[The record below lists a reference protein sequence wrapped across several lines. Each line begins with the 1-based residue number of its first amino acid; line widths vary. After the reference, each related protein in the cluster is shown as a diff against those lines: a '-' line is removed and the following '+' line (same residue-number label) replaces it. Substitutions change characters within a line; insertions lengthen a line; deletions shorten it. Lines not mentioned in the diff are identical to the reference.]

1 MRPIQLTLTAFGPY
15 QGREVIDFRKLAPHD
30 LFVISGKTG
39 AGKTSIFD
47 GISYALF
54 GEASGADR
62 KDATLSLRSDFAS
75 DQEPTTAEL
84 IFELRGK
91 QYRIFRQLPYLKS
104 GNKTLTQGKA
114 EIYALNNTG
123 DQDDLFAETP
133 LVERQIPNMVNP
145 KIEALLGLNR
155 DQFNQLV
162 MLPQGEYQRFLTSK
176 TADKEAI
183 LRTVFNTEKYQ
194 NVVENLKLKAD
205 QSQKSVIKLQAHYNS
220 LIQSIYQQLPV
231 RESPFFQFFQEE
243 AELQINSYQAIEGLE
258 AESLFYQEKVKA
270 ITGDI
275 MTQKQ
280 KLDVQKQTLLN
291 TQNINEKFQALANA
305 QQDFDNLNAQQVEI
319 NRLKNEISLAE
330 KALSM
335 EKFAHEVFR
344 LRQEKQDTENHLS
357 AAKQQLTEVQKN
369 HQHATEQ
376 YQEAQEKEAEILAL
390 SEEITLLESRKR
402 DVEMLDDLQATV
414 IRTQKKSAQP
424 QQNISHLQQEITT
437 KQSEKNRLQDAVRE
451 AETISH
457 PIAIYQQ
464 LQSYLEQLAKLS
476 AKQAEQKQ
484 ALITANEKKQ
494 QKSITLQAAKE
505 ARESAAIKFYQEQ
518 AVNLAY
524 TLKEF
529 EPCPVCG
536 SIEHPQK
543 AEAHHSQILGDHA
556 QNPQAGFDSANEALS
571 LAQREYDQAVHRAQ
585 EILAN
590 IESIEQ
596 EIYQAWQTVRYFANR
611 EAQYIAPLTLE
622 LNAEAMTT
630 SVIETNSNKVA
641 LALKKGQTYWQSLQT
656 LRSEISAIELLI
668 TQQQSELEVLK
679 ESHQTEKTRLTEA
692 QSALTQILQH
702 IPESLRDST
711 AYQTHLG
718 AQKSRLTTL
727 KNRLKEA
734 EKNLQETAQ
743 QGALAA
749 QSVEQYQAQ
758 KAKIITS
765 LEKAECAFQE
775 VLLNASWII
784 ECRQTTTEDEESEG
798 REGSQSADETQFLQ
812 AQKLIPK
819 LSDNRQVVEKF
830 TQRYLLTQEKVK
842 TLTSELKDQKPQD
855 IIELENKVQ
864 EQELKLETMQHT
876 LLTHQQYIQNIA
888 QTIENIKAQAQA
900 LESARSIHEKTVEVY
915 DLVRGQNRHRIS
927 LERFILIEYFEMII
941 HAANIRLEQ
950 MTHGQ
955 FQFIRSEEIA
965 SRNVQSG
972 LDLNVYDAYT
982 GENRDV
988 KTLSG
993 GEKFKASLSL
1003 SLGMADVIQAHKGGI
1018 SIETLF
1024 IDEGF
1029 GALDEESLLQAIDVL
1044 IALQASGRMIGVIS
1058 HVEELK
1064 QTLPA
1069 RIEVIK
1075 TRGGTSQ
1082 TNIIIK

>member
-62 KDATLSLRSDFAS
+62 KDATLSLRSDFAN

-133 LVERQIPNMVNP
+133 LVERQIPNMVNA

-335 EKFAHEVFR
+335 EALANDVFR
-344 LRQEKQDTENHLS
+344 LRQEKQENDAHLS
-357 AAKQQLTEVQKN
+357 TAQQMLADAQKN
-369 HQHATEQ
+369 HQRAAEQ
-376 YQEAQEKEAEILAL
+376 YQQAQAQEAEILTL
-390 SEEITLLESRKR
+390 SEEITLLGSRKKE
-402 DVEMLDDLQATV
+402 VETLADLQSTISIA
-414 IRTQKKSAQP
+414 QKKSEAL
-424 QQNISHLQQEITT
+424 QQKIRHLQQEITT
-437 KQSEKNRLQDAVRE
+437 RQSEKNRLQDAVRE

-464 LQSYLEQLAKLS
+464 LQGYLEQLATLS

-484 ALITANEKKQ
+484 ALITANETKQ
-494 QKSITLQAAKE
+494 QKSIALQAAQE
-505 ARESAAIKFYQEQ
+505 ARQDAALKFYQQQ
-518 AVNLAY
+518 AVNLAH
-524 TLKEF
+524 TLKEH

-536 SIEHPQK
+536 SLEHPQK
-543 AEAHHSQILGDHA
+543 AKDHHPPIA
-556 QNPQAGFDSANEALS
+556 EEYTQNPQANFDRANEAFS
-571 LAQREYDQAVHRAQ
+571 LAQREYDQVAHRAKEMLISIDNITQ
-585 EILAN
+585 EIN
-590 IESIEQ
+590 Q
-596 EIYQAWQTVRYFANR
+596 TWQKLTHFAVT
-611 EAQYIAPLTLE
+611 EVQYTAPIALE
-622 LNAEAMTT
+622 LEVNAITN
-630 SVIETNSNKVA
+630 SVIQTNSDKVA
-641 LALKKGQTYWQSLQT
+641 AALKKGQASWQLLQT
-656 LRSEISAIELLI
+656 LRPELSAIEQLMAQKQ
-668 TQQQSELEVLK
+668 TELEALK
-679 ESHQTEKTRLTEA
+679 ESYQIEKTRLIEA
-692 QSALTQILQH
+692 QSALAQILQH
-702 IPESLRDST
+702 IPEHLRDSNT
-711 AYQTHLG
+711 YQTYLT

-758 KAKIITS
+758 ATKIITS
-765 LEKAECAFQE
+765 LKKAEHTFRE
-775 VLLNASWII
+775 SLINAAWTS
-784 ECRQTTTEDEESEG
+784 EDGETTTDNKLHQSPDE
-798 REGSQSADETQFLQ
+798 AQFLQ
-812 AQKLIPK
+812 AQQLIPK
-819 LSDNRQVVEKF
+819 LSDNRQVIEKF

-900 LESARSIHEKTVEVY
+900 LESARSIYEKTVEVY

-955 FQFIRSEEIA
+955 FLFIRSEEIA

-972 LDLNVYDAYT
+972 LDLNVYDSYT

-1044 IALQASGRMIGVIS
+1044 IELQASGRMIGVIS

-1075 TRGGTSQ
+1075 TRSGISR

>member
-15 QGREVIDFRKLAPHD
+15 QGTEVIDFRKLAPHD

-114 EIYALNNTG
+114 EIYALNDTETQN
-123 DQDDLFAETP
+123 DLFAETP
-133 LVERQIPNMVNP
+133 LVERQIPNIVNA

-194 NVVENLKLKAD
+194 NVVENLKLSVD
-205 QSQKSVIKLQAHYNS
+205 QSQKTVIQLQAHYRS
-220 LIQSIYQQLPV
+220 LIQAIYRQLPV
-231 RESPFFQFFQEE
+231 RESPFFQLFQED
-243 AELQINSYQAIEGLE
+243 AELQINSYQAIQGLE
-258 AESLFYQEKVKA
+258 IENRFYQEQVEA
-270 ITGDI
+270 IANDI
-275 MTQKQ
+275 TT
-280 KLDVQKQTLLN
+280 QKQTLDAQKQVLLKSK
-291 TQNINEKFQALANA
+291 NINEKFQSFATA
-305 QQDFDNLNAQQVEI
+305 QQYLETLNTQQAEI

-335 EKFAHEVFR
+335 EKFAHDVFR
-344 LRQEKQDTENHLS
+344 LRQEKEENENHLS
-357 AAKQQLTEVQKN
+357 TAKQTLTEAQKN
-369 HQHATEQ
+369 HQQAVEQ
-376 YQEAQEKEAEILAL
+376 YQEMQEKEAEILAL

-402 DVEMLDDLQATV
+402 EVETLADLQSTV
-414 IRTQKKSAQP
+414 INTQKMSEQL
-424 QQNISHLQQEITT
+424 QQKMTNLQQEIAT
-437 KQSEKNRLQDAVRE
+437 KLSEKKRLQNNIRE

-464 LQSYLEQLAKLS
+464 LQSYLEQLTKLYS
-476 AKQAEQKQ
+476 KQAEQKQ
-484 ALITANEKKQ
+484 VLITINEQKQ
-494 QKSITLQAAKE
+494 QKSLILQAAKE
-505 ARESAAIKFYQEQ
+505 ARESAAINFYQQQ
-518 AVNLAY
+518 AVNLAH
-524 TLKEF
+524 TLKEH

-536 SIEHPQK
+536 SLDHPQK
-543 AEAHHSQILGDHA
+543 AKDPHLQIEDDRTP
-556 QNPQAGFDSANEALS
+556 NPQADFDNANEALNQ
-571 LAQREYDQAVHRAQ
+571 AQREYDQATHSAQ
-585 EILAN
+585 EILTH
-590 IESIEQ
+590 IESLEQ
-596 EIYQAWQTVRYFANR
+596 EIYQGWQTVDHLANR

-622 LNAEAMTT
+622 LDMETIT
-630 SVIETNSNKVA
+630 DSVIQANIDKVVSA
-641 LALKKGQTYWQSLQT
+641 FKKGQASWQLLQT
-656 LRSEISAIELLI
+656 LRPELNEIEHLI
-668 TQQQSELEVLK
+668 TQQQTELEALK
-679 ESHQTEKTRLTEA
+679 ESYQIENTRLVEA

-702 IPESLRDST
+702 IPKHLQDSNS
-711 AYQTHLG
+711 YQAHLS
-718 AQKSRLTTL
+718 AQKSRLTAL
-727 KNRLKEA
+727 KSHLQKAEKERQEA
-734 EKNLQETAQ
+734 EQKR
-743 QGALAA
+743 ALAF

-758 KAKIITS
+758 EAKLITA
-765 LEKAECAFQE
+765 LEKAEHTFHEA
-775 VLLNASWII
+775 LINASW
-784 ECRQTTTEDEESEG
+784 TTEYCETATENRG
-798 REGSQSADETQFLQ
+798 NQSADETQFLQ
-812 AQKLIPK
+812 AQLLIPK
-819 LSDNRQVVEKF
+819 LSENRQVVETF
-830 TQRYLLTQEKVK
+830 TQRYLIAQEKVN
-842 TLTSELKDQKPQD
+842 TLTLELKDQNPQD
-855 IIELENKVQ
+855 TVELEQKVE
-864 EQELKLETMQHT
+864 EQETILEAKQRT
-876 LLTHQQYIQNIA
+876 LVTHQQYIQLIT
-888 QTIENIKAQAQA
+888 QTITSIKEQAHA

-915 DLVRGQNRHRIS
+915 NLVRGQNRHRIS
-927 LERFILIEYFEMII
+927 LERFILIEYFELII
-941 HAANIRLEQ
+941 HAANIRLQQ
-950 MTHGQ
+950 MTNGQ

-965 SRNVQSG
+965 ARNVQSG

-1003 SLGMADVIQAHKGGI
+1003 SLGMADVIQSHKGGI

-1044 IALQASGRMIGVIS
+1044 IELQASGRMIGVIS

-1069 RIEVIK
+1069 RIEVTK
-1075 TRGGTSQ
+1075 TKSGYSKTAIMHS
-1082 TNIIIK
+1082 

>member
-15 QGREVIDFRKLAPHD
+15 QGTEVIDFRKLAPHD

-62 KDATLSLRSDFAS
+62 KDATLSLRSDFAN

-123 DQDDLFAETP
+123 AQDDLFAETP
-133 LVERQIPNMVNP
+133 LVERQIPNRVNP
-145 KIEALLGLNR
+145 KIEELLGLNR

-176 TADKEAI
+176 TADKEVI

-231 RESPFFQFFQEE
+231 RESPFFQFFQED
-243 AELQINSYQAIEGLE
+243 AEMQINSYQAIQGLE
-258 AESLFYQEKVKA
+258 AESLFYQEKIQA
-270 ITGDI
+270 IAGDI
-275 MTQKQ
+275 NTQKQ
-280 KLDVQKQTLLN
+280 KLDTQKQTLLN
-291 TQNINEKFQALANA
+291 TQNINEKFRALASA
-305 QQDFDNLNAQQVEI
+305 QQDFEHLNAQQAAI
-319 NRLKNEISLAE
+319 NQLKNEISLAE

-344 LRQEKQDTENHLS
+344 LRQEKRDTENHLLV
-357 AAKQQLTEVQKN
+357 AKKQRIEAQKN
-369 HQHATEQ
+369 HQSAIEQ
-376 YQEAQEKEAEILAL
+376 YQEAQEQEPEILAL
-390 SEEITLLESRKR
+390 SEEITLLESRKKE
-402 DVEMLDDLQATV
+402 VETLADLQATV
-414 IRTQKKSAQP
+414 LITQKKSEQLR
-424 QQNISHLQQEITT
+424 QKITLLQQEIST
-437 KQSEKNRLQDAVRE
+437 KQSEKSRLQNNIRE
-451 AETISH
+451 AETLSH
-457 PIAIYQQ
+457 PIALYQQ
-464 LQSYLEQLAKLS
+464 LQNHLEQLAKLS
-476 AKQAEQKQ
+476 AKQTEQKQ
-484 ALITANEKKQ
+484 ALITINEKKQ
-494 QKSITLQAAKE
+494 QKSVTLQIAKE
-505 ARESAAIKFYQEQ
+505 ARQKAITQFYQQQ
-518 AVNLAY
+518 AANLAY
-524 TLKEF
+524 TLKEH

-536 SIEHPQK
+536 SLEHPHK
-543 AEAHHSQILGDHA
+543 ADSHNTALTDHHSQ
-556 QNPQAGFDSANEALS
+556 NPQTDFENANEALS
-571 LAQREYDQAVHRAQ
+571 LAQREYDQATHRAQ

-590 IESIEQ
+590 IKSLEQ
-596 EIYQAWQTVRYFANR
+596 EIYQVWQTVHHFVNA
-611 EAQYIAPLTLE
+611 EAQYITPLTLE
-622 LNAEAMTT
+622 LGREATT
-630 SVIETNSNKVA
+630 DSIIQANSDKVA
-641 LALKKGQTYWQSLQT
+641 SALKKGQKSWQSLQR
-656 LRSEISAIELLI
+656 LRSELETIELLI
-668 TQQQSELEVLK
+668 TQQQTELEALK
-679 ESHQTEKTRLTEA
+679 ESYQTEKTHLAES
-692 QSALTQILQH
+692 QSAVAQIWQH
-702 IPESLRDST
+702 IPENLRDST
-711 AYQTHLG
+711 AYQTHLMG
-718 AQKSRLTTL
+718 QKSRLTTL

-734 EKNLQETAQ
+734 EKELQKAAQ
-743 QGALAA
+743 KCALTS

-758 KAKIITS
+758 KTKILLS
-765 LEKAECAFQE
+765 LKKAERTFREALIN
-775 VLLNASWII
+775 VAWAT
-784 ECRQTTTEDEESEG
+784 ECQNTIVEDNENG
-798 REGSQSADETQFLQ
+798 NNQSADETQFLQ
-812 AQKLIPK
+812 AQQFIPA
-819 LSDNRQVVEKF
+819 LSNNRKIVAEF
-830 TQRYLLTQEKVK
+830 TQRYLLTQEKVN
-842 TLTSELKDQKPQD
+842 TLTLELKDQKPRD
-855 IIELENKVQ
+855 IVELEKKVA
-864 EQELKLETMQHT
+864 EQETTLEAMQHS
-876 LLTHQQYIQNIA
+876 LLTLQQYIQNIT
-888 QTIENIKAQAQA
+888 QTIENIKEQARS
-900 LESARSIHEKTVEVY
+900 LESARSIYEKTVEIY

-941 HAANIRLEQ
+941 QAANIRLEQ
-950 MTHGQ
+950 MTYGQ

-972 LDLNVYDAYT
+972 LDLNVYDSYT

-1003 SLGMADVIQAHKGGI
+1003 SLGMVDVIQAHKGGI

-1044 IALQASGRMIGVIS
+1044 IELQASGRMIGVIS

-1069 RIEVIK
+1069 RIEVTK
-1075 TRGGTSQ
+1075 TKNGYSKT
-1082 TNIIIK
+1082 TIIHS